1 MRTATIGNLW
11 GALLGANAGSAC
23 SGNRDTQPQ
32 PAYQAKIT
40 DMARPG
46 TKTLELLSALAHS
59 PASTNSLAETTS
71 LTQRKVWGLLKQPRD
86 KGMVTYS
93 PDSGIWQL
101 NREYEGPAI
110 DRARSLLESK
120 GWVCVPPRAGA

>member
-11 GALLGANAGSAC
+11 GGLIGVKAVGPAKTDCDAP
-23 SGNRDTQPQ
+23 PQ
-32 PAYQAKIT
+32 TAYQAKIT

-46 TKTLELLSALAHS
+46 TKVLELLSALAYS
-59 PASTNSLAETTS
+59 PASTNNLAETTG
-71 LTQRKVWGLLKQPRD
+71 LTQRKVWGLLKQPKD
-86 KGMVTYS
+86 KGMVTYN

-110 DRARSLLESK
+110 DRACRLLESK
-120 GWVCVPPRAGA
+120 GWLCIPPRVNA